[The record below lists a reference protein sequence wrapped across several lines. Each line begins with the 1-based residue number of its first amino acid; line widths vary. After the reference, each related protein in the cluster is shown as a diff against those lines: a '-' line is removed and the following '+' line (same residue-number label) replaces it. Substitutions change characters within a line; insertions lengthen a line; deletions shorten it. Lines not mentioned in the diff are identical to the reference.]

1 MFMHVIFV
9 LTFFCFVCFFCLFL
23 VKNFFVF
30 FLEFNNCVCKFDK
43 NKNENLFKK
52 NKHFSVT
59 NAKSGKT
66 ILNDVR
72 KMLNTKTLVKKSSQK
87 KDQNYNKTK

>member
-9 LTFFCFVCFFCLFL
+9 LTFFCFVCFFCLFF

-30 FLEFNNCVCKFDK
+30 FLEFNNCVCKFDE

-52 NKHFSVT
+52 T
-59 NAKSGKT
+59 NIFQLQTQK
-66 ILNDVR
+66 V
-72 KMLNTKTLVKKSSQK
+72 VKQS
-87 KDQNYNKTK
+87 

>member
-9 LTFFCFVCFFCLFL
+9 LTFFVLFFFFCLFF

-30 FLEFNNCVCKFDK
+30 FLEFNNCVCKFDE

-52 NKHFSVT
+52 THFSVT